1 MEDEI
6 ILCRCEDVTWG
17 EIREHLQNGWTDAEE
32 IKRLT
37 RAGMGRCQGMTCR
50 NLIAKEIAGFQ
61 GKKEGRFPPFTF
73 RPPAV
78 PVSLGLLGESE
89 DD

>member
-17 EIREHLQNGWTDAEE
+17 ENQEHLQNGWTDAEE

-61 GKKEGRFPPFTF
+61 GRKEGKSHPSPFGRRPYPF
-73 RPPAV
+73 R
-78 PVSLGLLGESE
+78 
-89 DD
+89 

>member
-1 MEDEI
+1 MKDEI

-17 EIREHLQNGWTDAEE
+17 EIREHLQNGWTEVEE

-50 NLIAKEIAGFQ
+50 HLILQEIARFQ
-61 GKKEGRFPPFTF
+61 GKREGQIAPFTF
-73 RPPAV
+73 RPPAIPV
-78 PVSLGLLGESE
+78 PLGLMGGAE